1 MVVVRHKLMLLP
13 RPIELVIEFIDL
25 LLVADLELL
34 FLLLEDDLQLVLLLL
49 QFEPLLLLDDVQVA
63 LAGEALLSLFA
74 VAGLDVL
81 LVLDHPV
88 VIPHQLFIAFSQGLV
103 LRLKFS
109 HLLAKLSLLPALL
122 FLLALHPLIRLP
134 YLILKRSYPLSI
146 VFLILLDESL
156 VYDFD
161 IIHFRVNII
170 NRCSALN
177 KAVHV
182 NIKRI

>member
-1 MVVVRHKLMLLP
+1 MQALPQQLIVASHKLKLLP
-13 RPIELVIEFIDL
+13 QSVELVIELIDL
-25 LLVADLELL
+25 LLVADLELP
-34 FLLLEDDLQLVLLLL
+34 FLLLEDYLQLVFLLL

-63 LAGEALLSLFA
+63 LAGETLLSLLA

-122 FLLALHPLIRLP
+122 FFLILHPLIRLP

-146 VFLILLDESL
+146 VLLILLDL
-156 VYDFD
+156 VLELGEFLLILASDVVDLFVKLAD
-161 IIHFRVNII
+161 
-170 NRCSALN
+170 
-177 KAVHV
+177 
-182 NIKRI
+182 